1 MIGVTGGATA
11 RVVEH
16 AMGMTE
22 VPDAPERVV
31 ILTNEGTEA
40 LLALGVTPVGAVR
53 SWLGDPWYDH
63 IAADMDD
70 VVVVGT
76 EHAPNLEV
84 IAALRPDLILGNKS
98 RQEEVY
104 QHIGRDALRERG
116 CREV

>member
-63 IAADMDD
+63 IAADMDA

-84 IAALRPDLILGNKS
+84 IAALRPAQFGKAT
-98 RQEEVY
+98 
-104 QHIGRDALRERG
+104 GRETVCEYG
-116 CREV
+116 